1 MNKFIPSFLI
11 VLIFISCAKEVEVLD
26 IPLTS
31 KSPEAIEVLANEL
44 FFKKANVTGRIFN
57 NFVTTALEE
66 ALEIDP
72 DFVFAKALYSDSG
85 GSLSNNERRALI
97 ESAYENR
104 NTVSDIEKTLIEV
117 IYFNTITGNKVQ
129 AAQLLDKVISEN
141 PQYYYLRVFNG
152 VFQNL
157 VMQNPK
163 NAQANW
169 QEALKIN
176 PDANIAK
183 LLLAQLHFVTT
194 PDFILLDNSEIDLE
208 YAISMIKQVEK
219 SQPKNFTPQRLL
231 GNIYRLKGDFD
242 LSLESYQKA
251 MTLIENKKG
260 RGNSTLYLVSGH
272 VYLFKEDYE
281 KAREYYKKSIET
293 FSMPW
298 NEINILAWSSN
309 SYLYEKKYDQA
320 IIAINEMEKLV
331 ADYEIDSLTR
341 SNLMFRCAYEKFIAY
356 GHSQMKEETQQ
367 VYTEMKKLNSER
379 KSLRLANIKSE
390 SEKRNIE
397 LETELNEEF
406 FQIWYYILFGEYQL
420 ARTSLNNYSLLSS
433 EFLTYDSKAMVNFY
447 KLSGYLNLMEGNVN
461 QSISFYEQIPKE
473 LLEGDNYHLYF
484 YALAKKANGNTKES
498 DELLNYLANYN
509 FAGWENSIIRPLA
522 VQQIKG

>member
-176 PDANIAK
+176 PNANIAK

-208 YAISMIKQVEK
+208 YAISMIKQVEN

-251 MTLIENKKG
+251 MTLIEDKKG

-272 VYLFKEDYE
+272 VYLFKENYE
-281 KAREYYKKSIET
+281 KAREYYKKI
-293 FSMPW
+293 
-298 NEINILAWSSN
+298 
-309 SYLYEKKYDQA
+309 
-320 IIAINEMEKLV
+320 
-331 ADYEIDSLTR
+331 
-341 SNLMFRCAYEKFIAY
+341 
-356 GHSQMKEETQQ
+356 H
-367 VYTEMKKLNSER
+367 
-379 KSLRLANIKSE
+379 
-390 SEKRNIE
+390 
-397 LETELNEEF
+397 
-406 FQIWYYILFGEYQL
+406 
-420 ARTSLNNYSLLSS
+420 
-433 EFLTYDSKAMVNFY
+433 
-447 KLSGYLNLMEGNVN
+447 
-461 QSISFYEQIPKE
+461 
-473 LLEGDNYHLYF
+473 
-484 YALAKKANGNTKES
+484 
-498 DELLNYLANYN
+498 
-509 FAGWENSIIRPLA
+509 
-522 VQQIKG
+522 

>member
-176 PDANIAK
+176 PNANIAK

-208 YAISMIKQVEK
+208 YAISMIKQV
-219 SQPKNFTPQRLL
+219 
-231 GNIYRLKGDFD
+231 
-242 LSLESYQKA
+242 
-251 MTLIENKKG
+251 
-260 RGNSTLYLVSGH
+260 
-272 VYLFKEDYE
+272 
-281 KAREYYKKSIET
+281 
-293 FSMPW
+293 
-298 NEINILAWSSN
+298 
-309 SYLYEKKYDQA
+309 
-320 IIAINEMEKLV
+320 
-331 ADYEIDSLTR
+331 
-341 SNLMFRCAYEKFIAY
+341 
-356 GHSQMKEETQQ
+356 
-367 VYTEMKKLNSER
+367 
-379 KSLRLANIKSE
+379 
-390 SEKRNIE
+390 
-397 LETELNEEF
+397 
-406 FQIWYYILFGEYQL
+406 
-420 ARTSLNNYSLLSS
+420 
-433 EFLTYDSKAMVNFY
+433 
-447 KLSGYLNLMEGNVN
+447 
-461 QSISFYEQIPKE
+461 
-473 LLEGDNYHLYF
+473 
-484 YALAKKANGNTKES
+484 
-498 DELLNYLANYN
+498 
-509 FAGWENSIIRPLA
+509 
-522 VQQIKG
+522 